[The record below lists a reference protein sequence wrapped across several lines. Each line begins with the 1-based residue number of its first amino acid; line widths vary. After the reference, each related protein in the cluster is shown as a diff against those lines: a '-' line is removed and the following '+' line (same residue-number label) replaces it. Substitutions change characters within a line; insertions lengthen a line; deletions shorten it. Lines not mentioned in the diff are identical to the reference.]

1 MFAASEG
8 VDESETPA
16 LPTKADLGGQ
26 APSNAHVRRLGDGA
40 SAHRGLALIATVL
53 RTYNQYERELG
64 YVQGMS
70 DLASPLYVTLK
81 ADEAMVFWCFVR
93 RACLIC
99 AAVLACART

>member
-1 MFAASEG
+1 MFAAPEG

-16 LPTKADLGGQ
+16 IATKADFGGQ

-40 SAHRGLALIATVL
+40 LAVLGEADKAVL
-53 RTYNQYERELG
+53 RTYNQFETELG

-93 RACLIC
+93 RSSCPDTC
-99 AAVLACART
+99 SST